1 MLDIGSWEFLLIIM
15 LGIVVIGPKELPGV
29 VRSVGLWVRRAKDL
43 AREFQGGLEEIA
55 RETEIDKFKNNLESE
70 LGDAN
75 SIGREIADAV
85 DPDGDVALGQL
96 RLVKGLERRLLPV
109 VLLVEQDGFEH
120 VAPRVVVGSFIV
132 VA

>member
-1 MLDIGSWEFLLIIM
+1 MHHWPLAGDGQGVL
-15 LGIVVIGPKELPGV
+15 VVEG
-29 VRSVGLWVRRAKDL
+29 A
-43 AREFQGGLEEIA
+43 
-55 RETEIDKFKNNLESE
+55 
-70 LGDAN
+70 
-75 SIGREIADAV
+75 AV

-109 VLLVEQDGFEH
+109 VLLVDHDGFEH